1 MTSVSS
7 ATSTAST
14 TAASAS
20 SSSTKGSASTDI
32 SKIDWNSIIEA
43 SVQAKL
49 AKADSIDVKITGN
62 EAKVS
67 AYQNL
72 QSLLAA
78 LKTSAQALRAPTG
91 TLART
96 DDVFLQRAAFFT
108 ANGSVDASSS
118 VSVTTE
124 SGAQTGGHD
133 LKILQLAKA
142 HKVAGSTVASASTNL
157 GHAGVISL
165 GTVGGGSADITITSD
180 VTLNEVAEAINNQA
194 STTGVKASVLKVAD
208 AQYELVLT
216 ASETGRTI
224 SASEVSGDDVLNAL
238 GVTSA
243 DGGFADELQASKRAI
258 VEVDGVEITRSSN
271 DISDIFDGMTFHLYQ
286 TTPADTSITV
296 DVGTDLSS
304 AKTAVQSFVDA
315 YNAVRQATA
324 AQQAMSADGTA
335 SSDAVLFGDGTL
347 RNISQ
352 STYTALNTSID
363 DRSMADIGLSFNSSN
378 NLVLDESKL
387 DNALL
392 DNLDAVKSLFTF
404 QMTSSSSDLLL
415 LTRGTSAPASFT
427 IDVTV
432 DGSGNLAMASV
443 GGDSSLFTVSGN
455 RIIGKTGTAYEGYSF
470 VYAGNTSQS
479 IDVSVSSG
487 IAEQIYDVAND
498 AADASDGTLQA
509 LMDNL
514 TKADGDLQRRSDD
527 IKSRAESFRTTLTAR
542 YAKFQAAI
550 EAAQSTKSYLEA
562 LLQLQTSSS

>member
-180 VTLNEVAEAINNQA
+180 MTLNEVAEAINNQA

-286 TTPADTSITV
+286 TTPADTSITI

-352 STYTALNTSID
+352 SIYTALNTSID